1 VRGRVSSGRRAA
13 RHELRE
19 PARVGQF
26 PNQSCGGHLRQGVEP
41 EGPPPARLRGAYVVR
56 MAAVPDS
63 STWVPETRYAR
74 NGGVHIAY
82 QDFGEGELTFV
93 GLPGIVSNVELQ
105 WEDPEWRLFLTGLAS
120 FARFVTYDKRGQ
132 GMSDR
137 DSGVPT
143 LDDRLGDL
151 TAVLDA
157 VGADRVALGGIS
169 EGGTTAA
176 MFAAT
181 YPERVSQL
189 VLYGT
194 FAHPDVALGD
204 AFMPRWAEG
213 WGTPETL
220 SVQAIVPSK
229 VGDLDFLRWFN
240 RFERQSTTPGGL
252 LAAWRWI
259 REMDLRPVLDSI
271 QCPTIVMHRSGD
283 RLVPVSSGRY
293 LAEHIPGARMAELD
307 GDTHTP
313 QWGDFETVLS
323 LLEEFLTG
331 HHSTPK
337 QTERVLATVLFT
349 DIVDSTARAAALGDS
364 AWRQVLDRHD
374 RISRSTVSD
383 CGGRLVKGTGDGVL
397 ATFDAPARGLQCA
410 NTLRSSLS
418 DAGIAI
424 RAGVHTGEV
433 ELRGDDVAGIGVHI
447 AARVAALAGSGELL
461 ASRTVKDLV
470 AGSGYAF
477 ASRGVHSLKGV
488 PEEWELLAVT

>member
-1 VRGRVSSGRRAA
+1 
-13 RHELRE
+13 
-19 PARVGQF
+19 
-26 PNQSCGGHLRQGVEP
+26 
-41 EGPPPARLRGAYVVR
+41 
-56 MAAVPDS
+56 
-63 STWVPETRYAR
+63 
-74 NGGVHIAY
+74 
-82 QDFGEGELTFV
+82 
-93 GLPGIVSNVELQ
+93 
-105 WEDPEWRLFLTGLAS
+105 
-120 FARFVTYDKRGQ
+120 
-132 GMSDR
+132 MSDR
-137 DSGVPT
+137 DAGVPT

-181 YPERVSQL
+181 YPERVSHL
-189 VLYGT
+189 CLFGS
-194 FAHPDVALGD
+194 FAHVDVAGGD
-204 AFMPRWAEG
+204 AFMPRWAES

-220 SVQAIVPSK
+220 SVRAIVPSK
-229 VGDLDFLRWFN
+229 VGDVDFLRWIN
-240 RFERQSTTPGGL
+240 RFERQTTTPGGL

-283 RLVPVSSGRY
+283 RLVPLSSGRY
-293 LAEHIPGARMAELD
+293 LAEHIPGARMVELD
-307 GDTHTP
+307 GDAHAP

-331 HHSTPK
+331 HHATPK

-374 RISRSTVSD
+374 RISQSTVAD
-383 CGGRLVKGTGDGVL
+383 CGGRLVKGTGDGML
-397 ATFDAPARGLQCA
+397 ATFDAPARGLRCA
-410 NTLRSSLS
+410 DTLRSSLA

-424 RAGVHTGEV
+424 RAGMHTGEI
-433 ELRGDDVAGIGVHI
+433 ELRGDDVSGIGVHI

-477 ASRGVHSLKGV
+477 TSRGVHSLKGSPRRVGAAGSRLSGGARDPTLLPSRRKRTSAEAWSARFSIARPDGADTTAFPWRKEQSLECWTRRLRLVLSASLV
-488 PEEWELLAVT
+488 PGRREARNPVGSRSEPLRDGAGIERSAEGG

>member
-1 VRGRVSSGRRAA
+1 MQ
-13 RHELRE
+13 
-19 PARVGQF
+19 ARVWKPCPGCVA
-26 PNQSCGGHLRQGVEP
+26 PL
-41 EGPPPARLRGAYVVR
+41 ARPTAAYVVH
-56 MAAVPDS
+56 MTVMPGS

-74 NGGVHIAY
+74 NGDVHIAY
-82 QDFGEGELTFV
+82 QVLGEGEVTYV
-93 GLPGIVSNVELQ
+93 GLPGIVSNMEVV
-105 WEDPEWRLFLTGLAS
+105 WEDPESRRYLTGLAS
-120 FARFVTYDKRGQ
+120 FSRLVIYDKRGQ

-137 DSGVPT
+137 ESGVPT

-181 YPERVSQL
+181 YPERVSHL
-189 VLYGT
+189 TLLGS
-194 FAHPDVALGD
+194 FAHLEQLPRTD
-204 AFMPRWAEG
+204 AFMARWAES

-220 SVQAIVPSK
+220 SVRAMAPSK
-229 VGDLDFLRWFN
+229 VGDLDFVRWMN
-240 RFERQSTTPGGL
+240 RFERQTTTPGGL
-252 LAAWRWI
+252 LGAWGWI

-271 QCPTIVMHRSGD
+271 QCPTIVMHRKDD
-283 RLVPVSSGRY
+283 RLVPLSYGRH
-293 LAEHIPGARMAELD
+293 LAEHIPGARMVELD
-307 GDTHTP
+307 GDAHAP
-313 QWGDFETVLS
+313 QWGDVEPVLS
-323 LLEEFLTG
+323 LLEEFITG
-331 HHSTPK
+331 HQAPPK

-364 AWRQVLDRHD
+364 AWREVLDRHD
-374 RISRSTVSD
+374 KISMSTVAD
-383 CGGRLVKGTGDGVL
+383 CGGRMVKGTGDGVL
-397 ATFDAPARGLQCA
+397 ATFDAPARGLRCA
-410 NTLRSSLS
+410 DALRSALS

-447 AARVAALAGSGELL
+447 AARVAALADSGELL